1 MVSHAGRVAKA
12 LEHVASLSGDP
23 DVLYK
28 HAANYALRLSSRGG
42 RGMRTY
48 VADLEEPEEDEMAD
62 EEEPE
67 EGEAAEPEAEE
78 EEEASD
84 GIPEPGEPRYDDM
97 FFRYVSVA
105 AEKGDDQ
112 DWLVGKKLERGTG
125 VSFAL
130 VDNAPKAPWI
140 DVPNAM
146 THRGPP
152 REPREGEEPAD
163 PEAPPEPTRVHFA
176 GGFPRAGAYFAVPIV
191 LATGEVAGMLCADT
205 VKTPHG
211 GDGRAIAEEDKD
223 LMRALA
229 RSAGVA
235 MDAAAAA
242 RRERLLAA
250 AEEQAKIAETLAAA
264 EAPEEGGEAP
274 AEGESEAA
282 EPEPEEEAPPEPE
295 EGAEPTDAQFVAATE
310 IKARAAQKALA
321 AAEKNLA
328 RKQKRFDAV
337 KPLIDVV
344 DDDALAELR
353 SLPRAPKATWRVV
366 KAGLY
371 MMGRKKFEFET
382 WSLTRK
388 QIVDT
393 YNDSLKALDP
403 TKVEARDPKAW
414 EGVHR
419 CLKGL
424 KDRAVMKE
432 SKVGALLFRWI
443 EGFAGVSDAALE
455 VSELKATI
463 EDCENEIEK
472 AQERMAEAAADAEA
486 AAEQEAA
493 AAAAGG
499 GEGDAPAEEPPAE

>member
-1 MVSHAGRVAKA
+1 MVSHAAGVAKA

-140 DVPNAM
+140 DVPNVM

-176 GGFPRAGAYFAVPIV
+176 GGF
-191 LATGEVAGMLCADT
+191 L
-205 VKTPHG
+205 
-211 GDGRAIAEEDKD
+211 
-223 LMRALA
+223 
-229 RSAGVA
+229 S
-235 MDAAAAA
+235 
-242 RRERLLAA
+242 
-250 AEEQAKIAETLAAA
+250 
-264 EAPEEGGEAP
+264 
-274 AEGESEAA
+274 
-282 EPEPEEEAPPEPE
+282 
-295 EGAEPTDAQFVAATE
+295 
-310 IKARAAQKALA
+310 
-321 AAEKNLA
+321 
-328 RKQKRFDAV
+328 
-337 KPLIDVV
+337 LIH
-344 DDDALAELR
+344 
-353 SLPRAPKATWRVV
+353 
-366 KAGLY
+366 
-371 MMGRKKFEFET
+371 
-382 WSLTRK
+382 
-388 QIVDT
+388 I
-393 YNDSLKALDP
+393 
-403 TKVEARDPKAW
+403 
-414 EGVHR
+414 
-419 CLKGL
+419 
-424 KDRAVMKE
+424 
-432 SKVGALLFRWI
+432 
-443 EGFAGVSDAALE
+443 
-455 VSELKATI
+455 
-463 EDCENEIEK
+463 
-472 AQERMAEAAADAEA
+472 
-486 AAEQEAA
+486 
-493 AAAAGG
+493 
-499 GEGDAPAEEPPAE
+499 